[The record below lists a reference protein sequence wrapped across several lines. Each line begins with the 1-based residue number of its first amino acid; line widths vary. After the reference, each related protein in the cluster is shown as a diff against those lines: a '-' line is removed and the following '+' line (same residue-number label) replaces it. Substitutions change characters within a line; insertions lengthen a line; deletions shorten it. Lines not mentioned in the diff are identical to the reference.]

1 MAAFSR
7 ENHIQRIVLALVL
20 IVFVMALYYDSFLQT
35 EPLSSGKVTAWDE
48 LWTINI
54 DGQTF
59 AEDVSL
65 PYSLQKPVKNKVI
78 SLHHTIPSQLPA
90 EQRTIAFNSSMASVL
105 VEVNNEPIYRFK
117 GPERGWAIPVFGG
130 TYTHFIRLEESY
142 LGGDLSITFGYT
154 SNNSFAG
161 HFKPVYIGSKTD
173 LLFHELG
180 EWPSLFYG
188 FSLLLIGLL
197 VVLFS
202 LSIQTD
208 EERKSFFYFGLVL
221 LALGGW
227 VFSQTPSKFILFR
240 NPALPMNL
248 SFAALFLLPLFLVN
262 YIIHSYPVGKWASP
276 FLYIS
281 HFFAS
286 LYILGGA
293 LQLFGIMQYT
303 DLLLPCGLFLAL
315 FLLSLFVLLIIE
327 YYRGN
332 QDLQSFLIA
341 MGFLLSSI
349 VAEVILLMLGISLD
363 SAVILHFGMAASA
376 VVLFWRSATLMRIK
390 TKSIC
395 KEQLLLSLAYSD
407 ALTEVG
413 NRAAYDREVSRIQA
427 SKDKHVLGILM
438 MDINDLKKINDTQG
452 HTQGDMILRDFAH
465 RVQKILPSR
474 AKVFRYGGDEFIALI
489 SDVSEEEIQKMAERV
504 LTHFS
509 FGNKL
514 HYHVAVGFDRYIP
527 KRKDRFHQC
536 VGRADEAMYACK
548 HSMKQSS
555 SAT

>member
-20 IVFVMALYYDSFLQT
+20 IVFIMSLYYDSFLET
-35 EPLSSGKVTAWDE
+35 EPLFDGKVTAWDTA
-48 LWTINI
+48 WTIEI

-59 AEDVSL
+59 AEEITL
-65 PYSLQKPVKNKVI
+65 PYSLPKPVKDKVI
-78 SLHHTIPSQLPA
+78 TLHYTIPSQLPA
-90 EQRTIAFNSSMASVL
+90 ERRTIAFNSSMASVS
-105 VEVNNEPIYRFK
+105 VKVNDEALYSFE
-117 GPERGWAIPVFGG
+117 GPQKGWAVPVFGG
-130 TYTHFIRLEESY
+130 TYTHFIRLEEAH
-142 LGGDLSITFGYT
+142 LGGELSITFGYT

-161 HFKPVYIGSKTD
+161 HFKPVYNGTKTD
-173 LLFHELG
+173 LLFHELR

-188 FSLLLIGLL
+188 FSLLLIGFL
-197 VVLFS
+197 VLLFS

-227 VFSQTPSKFILFR
+227 VFSQTPSKFLLFR

-262 YIIHSYPVGKWASP
+262 YIIHSYPVGKWVTP

-286 LYILGGA
+286 IYVLGGA
-293 LQLFGIMQYT
+293 LQLFGITQYT
-303 DLLLPCGLFLAL
+303 DLLLPCGVFLAL
-315 FLLSLFVLLIIE
+315 FLLSLFTLLFVE

-332 QDLQSFLIA
+332 QDLRSFLVA
-341 MGFLLSSI
+341 MGLLLSSI
-349 VAEVILLMLGISLD
+349 LAEVILLILGISLD

-413 NRAAYDREVSRIQA
+413 NRAAYDREVSRIQT
-427 SKDKHVLGILM
+427 SKDKQVLGILM
-438 MDINDLKKINDTQG
+438 MDVNDLKKINDTQG
-452 HTQGDMILRDFAH
+452 HTQGDLVLRDFA
-465 RVQKILPSR
+465 RRLQKLLPFR
-474 AKVFRYGGDEFIALI
+474 AKIYRYGGDEFIALI
-489 SDVSEEEIQKMAERV
+489 SDVSEEEMQKLADRI
-504 LTHFS
+504 LSPFP

-514 HYHVAVGFDRYIP
+514 HYFVAVGFDRYIP

-548 HSMKQSS
+548 HSMKQPASV
-555 SAT
+555 T